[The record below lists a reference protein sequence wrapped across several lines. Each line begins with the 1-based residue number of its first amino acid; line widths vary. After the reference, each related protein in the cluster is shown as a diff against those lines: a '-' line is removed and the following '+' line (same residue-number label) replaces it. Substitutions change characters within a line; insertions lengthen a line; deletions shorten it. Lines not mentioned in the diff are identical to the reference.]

1 MNGEQLF
8 EVLKR
13 RALVSDENDIEWRWF
28 TPAMRAYYNE
38 AAEEITFLC
47 VMQGGAEEFPQ

>member
-13 RALVSDENDIEWRWF
+13 RALVSIDWYQL

-47 VMQGGAEEFPQ
+47 IMQGGAEEFPR